1 MDKVTTQ
8 NILRCH
14 SVVKS
19 AHNVYSQLQR
29 AFTTFRMF
37 CFGQGPA
44 AMQPLLNFPGFLF
57 LILQIC
63 LQVHIN
69 AQNILLF
76 HINSLSDAL
85 ELESLGDLLYTTM
98 IDKICLAL
106 QTNWFTKQENRQTHI
121 LLRQKLAH
129 FVGT

>member
-1 MDKVTTQ
+1 MSMVNYTENLQ
-8 NILRCH
+8 RFEC
-14 SVVKS
+14 SVVGEDLRRCS
-19 AHNVYSQLQR
+19 RSLFFLV
-29 AFTTFRMF
+29 
-37 CFGQGPA
+37 
-44 AMQPLLNFPGFLF
+44 FLF

-121 LLRQKLAH
+121 LLRKNLRTLLVRDFLLKLDSEH
-129 FVGT
+129 LGRHSKG